1 MLIENEKNMLLR
13 NWIVCFQ
20 VSPTRADFTRGCPIG
35 PGLRGR
41 RTPAAADADGGS
53 ASSSNTS
60 SISSSSC
67 HDMAA
72 YAIRPFMSPKD
83 SDGFTLDQGWLATA
97 CSSDQCW
104 NNKLFFLM
112 VHISFSSN
120 TWYRYIYM
128 YLFNKYSKK
137 YTYSIY
143 LSSLSIYLSESKFIY
158 IYTYL
163 FTCWKSPQRVDIYG
177 LTFQLIHFPWFPIQ
191 TTVPLHNVT
200 PYNGCKFGPHRTE
213 QHAPHPTARE
223 SMPSWSTPKKILK
236 WWDTVCLFIY
246 IYLEMIKHECIFIAC
261 DGTIL
266 RFHMVQWEC

>member
-1 MLIENEKNMLLR
+1 MQRIPKTYPFRKMLIENEKNMLLR

-128 YLFNKYSKK
+128 YLFNKYSKN

-158 IYTYL
+158 IYTY
-163 FTCWKSPQRVDIYG
+163 
-177 LTFQLIHFPWFPIQ
+177 
-191 TTVPLHNVT
+191 
-200 PYNGCKFGPHRTE
+200 
-213 QHAPHPTARE
+213 
-223 SMPSWSTPKKILK
+223 
-236 WWDTVCLFIY
+236 IY
-246 IYLEMIKHECIFIAC
+246 IYLFIYLLKIPTKSWHIWV
-261 DGTIL
+261 DISTYT
-266 RFHMVQWEC
+266 FPMVSHSDNSTFA

>member
-1 MLIENEKNMLLR
+1 MQRIPKTYPFRKMLIENEKNMLLR

-104 NNKLFFLM
+104 NNKLFFWWFTFHS
-112 VHISFSSN
+112 VPIHDIGISICTCSTN
-120 TWYRYIYM
+120 IV
-128 YLFNKYSKK
+128 K
-137 YTYSIY
+137 IIPI
-143 LSSLSIYLSESKFIY
+143 LSIYLVCLYIYLNLKYIY
-158 IYTYL
+158 IY
-163 FTCWKSPQRVDIYG
+163 
-177 LTFQLIHFPWFPIQ
+177 IH
-191 TTVPLHNVT
+191 
-200 PYNGCKFGPHRTE
+200 
-213 QHAPHPTARE
+213 
-223 SMPSWSTPKKILK
+223 
-236 WWDTVCLFIY
+236 IY
-246 IYLEMIKHECIFIAC
+246 ILIYLPVENPHKELTYMGWHFNLYISHGFPFRQQYLCI
-261 DGTIL
+261 
-266 RFHMVQWEC
+266 M